1 MQTTDTT
8 MSEDSRGIRRGQC
21 NECGSGCGGYS
32 KGSGGVKCVCGHPP
46 GKHVNLDLP
55 SSLASKT
62 GGNIDVIVA
71 QGC

>member
-1 MQTTDTT
+1 
-8 MSEDSRGIRRGQC
+8 MSSSVDNRGIRRGRC

-32 KGSGGVKCVCGHPP
+32 KGSGGVKCICGHPP
-46 GKHVNLDLP
+46 GKHVNFDLP

-71 QGC
+71 QDG